1 MAVSTSDKLYLV
13 IMLYI
18 YFAAAIGT
26 SRILGAIYN
35 TWQRFTSRP
44 RKGA

>member
-1 MAVSTSDKLYLV
+1 MKTIHLLIY
-13 IMLYI
+13 LYI
-18 YFAAAIGT
+18 FFAAAIGT

-35 TWQRFTSRP
+35 AWQRITSRP